1 MGHVAETH
9 NETARFLQ
17 VFQITS
23 LTPLT
28 AFSKPPL
35 ASCKSTPSVVSHP
48 RCNLKV
54 GVYSHYLQR
63 RMPRIGPGNQEQA
76 FDASSHTE
84 QHGGSLSSLCIAFA
98 ARCRSRCDQ
107 STSTHS
113 GARRAH
119 DCTSHVDKS
128 AAPPVWMHLDS
139 GPSAFLS
146 LIVADCTGVTAKL
159 TLRTE
164 LARLGI
170 TSGRIP
176 IKWGSKAIETASA
189 AELKWYVSSTSLV
202 SSVHD
207 WGLLAQCI

>member
-1 MGHVAETH
+1 MLNTKMSSPKFSPQIPHSRSVA
-9 NETARFLQ
+9 L
-17 VFQITS
+17 
-23 LTPLT
+23 
-28 AFSKPPL
+28 
-35 ASCKSTPSVVSHP
+35 
-48 RCNLKV
+48 
-54 GVYSHYLQR
+54 
-63 RMPRIGPGNQEQA
+63 
-76 FDASSHTE
+76 
-84 QHGGSLSSLCIAFA
+84 
-98 ARCRSRCDQ
+98 
-107 STSTHS
+107 
-113 GARRAH
+113 
-119 DCTSHVDKS
+119 